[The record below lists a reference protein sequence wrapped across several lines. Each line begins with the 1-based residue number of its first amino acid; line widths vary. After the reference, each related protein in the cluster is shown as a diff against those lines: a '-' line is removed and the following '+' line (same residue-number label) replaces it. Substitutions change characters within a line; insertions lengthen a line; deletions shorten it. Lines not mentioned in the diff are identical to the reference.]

1 MVHFLGVTLLSW
13 SPGSSGF
20 SFATKARE
28 HQRVIPIAIGMMPE
42 LREKDRPQKN
52 GVKKFTEWS
61 VKPKTLGGFYNS

>member
-1 MVHFLGVTLLSW
+1 M
-13 SPGSSGF
+13 
-20 SFATKARE
+20 
-28 HQRVIPIAIGMMPE
+28 AIGMMPE